1 MKFPVLSMLIT
12 KTMPELSDLMHL
24 EWYKKPPTG
33 PYSGSWWLPR
43 SPFCLCLP
51 ACSSPQPGPLSSLQ
65 APALHL
71 WPHGASRGWVMPPL
85 SDSHP
90 RFPPAH
96 DLCSSVSVP
105 SLCTFVLVRLAPLR
119 STTGRGYHQW
129 HGPYCSSY
137 KNDPSSELYSVPAHF
152 LQRFVLNSPEGDPHP
167 FKWFT
172 VPTQSQLENF
182 HNMSCFWHWC
192 CCC

>member
-1 MKFPVLSMLIT
+1 MNKKIPKYVYVWVLV
-12 KTMPELSDLMHL
+12 
-24 EWYKKPPTG
+24 PTG

-119 STTGRGYHQW
+119 STTGRGLLSVTWSILFLLQEW
-129 HGPYCSSY
+129 PIFWTLFSASPLSAEICPKQSRGGPAPLQVIHCA
-137 KNDPSSELYSVPAHF
+137 NSEPVGKFSQYELLLTLMLLLLS
-152 LQRFVLNSPEGDPHP
+152 RFSRVWLCATP
-167 FKWFT
+167 
-172 VPTQSQLENF
+172 
-182 HNMSCFWHWC
+182 
-192 CCC
+192 

>member
-71 WPHGASRGWVMPPL
+71 LPHGASRGWVMPPL
-85 SDSHP
+85 SDTHP
-90 RFPPAH
+90 PV
-96 DLCSSVSVP
+96 SSRSWSVFQCF
-105 SLCTFVLVRLAPLR
+105 CTFTVHVCFGKTSIPEEHHWETA
-119 STTGRGYHQW
+119 TI
-129 HGPYCSSY
+129 
-137 KNDPSSELYSVPAHF
+137 SEMVH
-152 LQRFVLNSPEGDPHP
+152 
-167 FKWFT
+167 T
-172 VPTQSQLENF
+172 VPLTRMTHLLNF
-182 HNMSCFWHWC
+182 IQCQPTFCRDLS
-192 CCC
+192 